1 MVTRHLHGLERLEYG
16 LSLPVEWAGRFAS
29 WCGLALVF
37 VVAGNVF
44 ARYLFNVGSVGIQ
57 ELEWHLVSPI
67 ALIGMSY
74 AMRKGEHVRVDFLY
88 DQMSDSVKQIVD
100 LFTAVLMAAFS
111 IIIVVLS
118 MTYIEQSFS
127 LMEGSPDPG
136 GLPYRWVLKA
146 FIPLGFGLLALQS
159 VSQALS
165 VVLHFGHAVVSKR
178 EARRQ
183 HIEHSTHVP
192 G

>member
-1 MVTRHLHGLERLEYG
+1 MVTRNLHVLERLETLLG
-16 LSLPVEWAGRFAS
+16 IPVEWAGRFAS
-29 WCGLALVF
+29 WCGLAMVF

-44 ARYLFNVGSVGIQ
+44 ARYVFNAGSVGFQ

-88 DQMSDSVKQIVD
+88 DRMSESGKQIVD
-100 LFTAVLMAAFS
+100 LFSALLMTALSVT
-111 IIIVVLS
+111 IIVLS
-118 MTYIEQSFS
+118 VTYVEHSFS

-146 FIPLGFGLLALQS
+146 FIPFGFGLLALQS

-165 VVLHFGHAVVSKR
+165 VVLHFGHAAVSAR

-183 HIEHSTHVP
+183 HIEHSTHVA

>member
-1 MVTRHLHGLERLEYG
+1 MVTRHLHTLERLETILG
-16 LSLPVEWAGRFAS
+16 LPIEWAGRLAA
-29 WCGLALVF
+29 WCGLAMVF

-44 ARYLFNVGSVGIQ
+44 ARYLFNAGSVGIQ

-88 DQMSDSVKQIVD
+88 DRMSESGKQIID
-100 LFTAVLMAAFS
+100 LFSALLLASVS
-111 IIIVVLS
+111 VIIVVLS

-127 LMEGSPDPG
+127 LSEGSPDPG
-136 GLPYRWVLKA
+136 GLPYRWLLKA

-159 VSQALS
+159 LSQALS
-165 VVLHFGHAVVSKR
+165 VVLHFGHAAVSAR

>member
-1 MVTRHLHGLERLEYG
+1 MVTRNLQILERLEMLLG
-16 LSLPVEWAGRFAS
+16 LPIEWAGRFAS
-29 WCGLALVF
+29 WCGLAIVF

-44 ARYLFNVGSVGIQ
+44 ARYLFNAGSVGIQ

-88 DQMSDSVKQIVD
+88 DRMSESGKQIVD
-100 LFTAVLMAAFS
+100 LFSALLMTVLS
-111 IIIVVLS
+111 VTIVVLS
-118 MTYIEQSFS
+118 VTYIEQSFS
-127 LMEGSPDPG
+127 LSESSPDPG

-146 FIPLGFGLLALQS
+146 FIPVGFILLALQS
-159 VSQALS
+159 VSQMLS
-165 VVLHFGHAVVSKR
+165 VVLHFGHAAVSKR
-178 EARRQ
+178 EARRK